1 MCHGKCDVLQPPPGE
16 TPPTPGL
23 SPQPPIISMEDDE
36 MSDQEMVSLVKYLPV
51 STETKLLSNK

>member
-1 MCHGKCDVLQPPPGE
+1 MYKRVVDMLQPPPGE

-36 MSDQEMVSLVKYLPV
+36 MSDQEMVSPLPV
-51 STETKLLSNK
+51 SSLVIILHSTIV